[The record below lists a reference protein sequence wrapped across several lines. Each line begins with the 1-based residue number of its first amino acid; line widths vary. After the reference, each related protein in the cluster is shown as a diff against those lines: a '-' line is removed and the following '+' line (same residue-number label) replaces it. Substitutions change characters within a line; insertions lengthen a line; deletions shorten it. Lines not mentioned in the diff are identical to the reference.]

1 MYQPHNH
8 IFLLAVLALG
18 GLSGCQQDETETKAE
33 NIRPIKTI
41 TLTAKAQATE
51 ERKFSGLVSP
61 ANSSTLSFEV
71 SGKVIE
77 ITVDVGDQVVAGQR
91 LAVIDDEPFKLKVQS
106 AEADFKK
113 AKANFKHSASDY
125 ERKSELAVKGYVSAS
140 DLDSA
145 LAQRDAAR
153 NQEAMALSQLNIAKR
168 DLRKTVLKAP
178 FGGYISKRL
187 VEPHQEIVSGQEL
200 LQLDEL
206 EEVDVE
212 LMLPE
217 NIIGYLKHGDAGIA
231 SFPSLQ
237 GIHVEGR
244 IDEIGTLAEAANT
257 FPVSLRL
264 NQRPDS
270 LYPGMTAEVQ
280 LMIDH
285 GEQNEGFLLPASAIV
300 AGVGTGSGRHYV
312 FVYEPES
319 GTVGKRPV
327 FVAGGQRQMARIGEG
342 LKTGDIVA
350 VAGVSF
356 LTDGMKV
363 RLLDEKRD

>member
-1 MYQPHNH
+1 MYKLQYR
-8 IFLLAVLALG
+8 IILFTMLALG
-18 GLSGCQQDETETKAE
+18 GLSGCQQDETETKVE

-41 TLTAKAQATE
+41 TLTAKTQATE

-61 ANSSTLSFEV
+61 ANSSSLSFEV

-77 ITVDVGDQVVAGQR
+77 ITVDVGDQVVVGQR
-91 LAVIDDEPFKLKVQS
+91 LAVVDDEPFKLKVQS

-168 DLRKTVLKAP
+168 ELRKTVLKAP

-217 NIIGYLKHGDAGIA
+217 NIIGYLKQGDVGIA

-237 GIHVEGR
+237 DIHVEGR

-264 NQRPDS
+264 DQRPDG
-270 LYPGMTAEVQ
+270 LYPGITAEVQ
-280 LMIDH
+280 LLIDH

-300 AGVGTGSGRHYV
+300 AGVGTGSGRHSV
-312 FVYEPES
+312 FVYEPQS
-319 GTVGKRPV
+319 GAVRKQSV
-327 FVAGGQRQMARIGEG
+327 FVSGGQRQMARITEG
-342 LKTGDIVA
+342 LRTGDTVA

-356 LTDGMKV
+356 LSDGMKV
-363 RLLDEKRD
+363 RLLDDKRD